1 MAWRAPGFDLIE
13 VLGTGATGQVV
24 VSRDEVTGSEVAIKY
39 LSKEVYRAPS
49 FVEEFTHEMAT
60 LSSIEHPNLVQIY
73 DYIDG
78 PGTGALVMEL
88 VRGTSVRALLNNGP
102 LEPEGAFFVIKAALT
117 GLTMAHRSRIVHRDF
132 RPDNLLVSND
142 GMVKVADIGLAVRE
156 RRHSPKPGDPRYMAP
171 ERWSGLPA
179 TPGSDVYAAACTL
192 FELLTGEP
200 PKARD
205 KKPLGHS
212 APAADADLLA
222 LMPVELHERVRRL
235 FVHQLAQL
243 PSRRSTNANTM
254 LDEVELTALEAYGP
268 RWEDV
273 GRVQLLRR
281 VARVTGTALT
291 MVPTSS
297 APAPIPAVALLPLPT
312 RNDAISEAPDGPVR
326 EPLPRRVPAQ
336 TGPPLIEVQADRAPV
351 EAPISPAPV
360 SPAPVSAAAAAPIS
374 PAPGAAH
381 APAAA
386 TAAAGPDDAAL
397 AAAALAEAEAAVA
410 AAEPALPPSEAPVSP
425 AIPVP
430 VSPVPVLPA
439 PVAAVAAVATVAAA
453 AADHRTTGGNEVI
466 AAVVDEPAAPAAHTM
481 APADIATG
489 PAVAAPIAATAPV
502 RAPRAVGTA
511 VPLPPLSPIAPKKP
525 RRGKIGAVRP
535 PTGSTQSS
543 ATDIYAPVGSAALII
558 EAEWAK
564 IAAAVAEKNPPAAKS
579 GILRRLNRRGRLVT
593 AGAVTVVFALVIL
606 TLSTGWLGG
615 KSEASPNS
623 NPGVPNFS
631 HSAIVIPG
639 PSIPVPAPSSP
650 TRDNEKP
657 TQPTG
662 LHVISR
668 SQTAVSLDWNASA
681 DNIGVMGYI
690 VMRAGKTVGT
700 TYDPGFTDTGLTAN
714 SSYHY
719 TVEAFDKA
727 GNKSAVSGTAS
738 ATTLVAPDTAPPS
751 VPSGLHKTSVS
762 VSTIGLDWSSSHDNI
777 GVAGY
782 DVFRDGR
789 QIATIT
795 KTSYVDKGLKSKS
808 THSYYVRAFD
818 ASNNESASSRSVS
831 ATTLAQKDTSP
842 PTAPRSLHPV
852 SVSDTAITIG
862 WSASTDNTGVSGY
875 IVTRSGSTFP
885 QTSGLLFSDPGLHDN
900 TTYNYSVVAV
910 DGSGNKSTPATL
922 SVTTT
927 TTPASPTPTP
937 TPTDTGTPDPTPSET
952 ETSPPPP
959 SPAVSGVTAN
969 VGSVDAT
976 DPANCTVTI
985 SVTVRVDNG
994 DLPSGSLVHWDGTGI
1009 GSGDVGGSYTE
1020 GSNNFTIGTF
1030 TVTVDGSVTVTIDG
1044 FSDSG
1049 SWNAP
1054 AACNAPTDP
1063 PTTDEATT
1071 P

>member
-1 MAWRAPGFDLIE
+1 
-13 VLGTGATGQVV
+13 V
-24 VSRDEVTGSEVAIKY
+24 
-39 LSKEVYRAPS
+39 
-49 FVEEFTHEMAT
+49 
-60 LSSIEHPNLVQIY
+60 
-73 DYIDG
+73 
-78 PGTGALVMEL
+78 
-88 VRGTSVRALLNNGP
+88 
-102 LEPEGAFFVIKAALT
+102 
-117 GLTMAHRSRIVHRDF
+117 
-132 RPDNLLVSND
+132 PD
-142 GMVKVADIGLAVRE
+142 AV
-156 RRHSPKPGDPRYMAP
+156 
-171 ERWSGLPA
+171 
-179 TPGSDVYAAACTL
+179 
-192 FELLTGEP
+192 
-200 PKARD
+200 
-205 KKPLGHS
+205 
-212 APAADADLLA
+212 
-222 LMPVELHERVRRL
+222 
-235 FVHQLAQL
+235 
-243 PSRRSTNANTM
+243 
-254 LDEVELTALEAYGP
+254 
-268 RWEDV
+268 
-273 GRVQLLRR
+273 
-281 VARVTGTALT
+281 
-291 MVPTSS
+291 
-297 APAPIPAVALLPLPT
+297 
-312 RNDAISEAPDGPVR
+312 
-326 EPLPRRVPAQ
+326 
-336 TGPPLIEVQADRAPV
+336 
-351 EAPISPAPV
+351 
-360 SPAPVSAAAAAPIS
+360 
-374 PAPGAAH
+374 
-381 APAAA
+381 
-386 TAAAGPDDAAL
+386 
-397 AAAALAEAEAAVA
+397 VA
-410 AAEPALPPSEAPVSP
+410 ASDAALPPSEAPVSP
-425 AIPVP
+425 AVPAP
-430 VSPVPVLPA
+430 VSPVPVA
-439 PVAAVAAVATVAAA
+439 AGVAAMAAVAA
-453 AADHRTTGGNEVI
+453 ADAGTTGANEVI
-466 AAVVDEPAAPAAHTM
+466 AAVVDEPAAAAALTT
-481 APADIATG
+481 APADITSG
-489 PAVAAPIAATAPV
+489 PAPVAAPVPATAPV
-502 RAPRAVGTA
+502 AAPRVAGRAAPVT
-511 VPLPPLSPIAPKKP
+511 PLSPPKPPKT
-525 RRGKIGAVRP
+525 RRGKITAVRP

-543 ATDIYAPVGSAALII
+543 ATDIYAPVGSAALIV

-564 IAAAVAEKNPPAAKS
+564 IAAAVAERNPPVAKS
-579 GILRRLNRRGRLVT
+579 GILRRLDRRGRLVT

-623 NPGVPNFS
+623 NPNVPNFS

-751 VPSGLHKTSVS
+751 VPTGLHKTSVS
-762 VSTIGLDWSSSHDNI
+762 VSTIGLDWSPSHDNI

-789 QIATIT
+789 QIATVT
-795 KTSYVDKGLKSKS
+795 KTSYIDKGLTAKA

-842 PTAPRSLHPV
+842 PTAPRNLHAV

-875 IVTRSGSTFP
+875 IVTRNGSTFP
-885 QTSGLLFSDPGLHDN
+885 QISGLLFSDPGLHES

-922 SVTTT
+922 PVTTNA
-927 TTPASPTPTP
+927 TPPTPTPTP
-937 TPTDTGTPDPTPSET
+937 TPTDTGTPDPTPSAT
-952 ETSPPPP
+952 ESSPPPP
-959 SPAVSGVTAN
+959 PPPAVGGVTAN

-994 DLPSGSLVHWDGTGI
+994 DLPSGPMVHWSGSGI

-1020 GSNNFTIGTF
+1020 GSNNFSIGTF
-1030 TVTVDGSVTVTIDG
+1030 PVTVDGSVTVTIDG

-1063 PTTDEATT
+1063 PTTDT
-1071 P
+1071 PTP